1 MRKEHRH
8 INTNSDS
15 ELLLN
20 VFAEELQRRRISKI
34 TPDEIFD
41 AVRGV
46 MRRCQGGYA
55 VVLLVN
61 RIGMVAFRDPN
72 GIRPLCFGR
81 RVPEGVPAEDIRNG
95 VGQGCD
101 WAVASESVAIDALDP
116 NFRLIRDV
124 GPGEALFIDFKGQF
138 HSNVVAAR
146 PKLTPCLFEFV
157 YFARPDSV
165 MDGVSIYEARRNMGE
180 KLAKKLI
187 SERGDTDIDIVMP
200 IPETSRTSA
209 LQCAK
214 VLNIPYREGFVKNRY
229 IARTFIMPGQ
239 ESRRKTVRLKL
250 NTIKSEFHDKAVL
263 LVDDSIVRGTTCTE
277 LIKMAREAGARK
289 VYFASAA
296 PKVMYTNVYGID
308 IPTREEL
315 IAYNRTEAEISQM
328 LHCDGVFYNSL
339 EDVEDSVRM
348 LNCRPLSGPFE
359 SSCFNGIYVTNG
371 DEVKGLD
378 GPRGMARV
386 EGGSHAMKVLD
397 GSLPSDNTTIKN
409 SCGNVAENN
418 QENEN
423 KGNSDSDSDN
433 DQGGDK
439 TTTNGRNVDAES
451 STSPRRSGSSTCESI
466 DSMGSAMPNGTSP
479 ASEDVGIRARHGTRQ
494 HGVIL

>member
-1 MRKEHRH
+1 MCGILGIIKSSNPNGLVIQQLVDGLMMLQHRGQDAAGILTISKDNRLNLRKDLGKVSDVFTQTSAENLIGNVGIGHVRYPTTGGSCAGEAQPLYVNSPFGIAIAHNGNLTNTREMYRSMRKEHRH

-20 VFAEELQRRRISKI
+20 VFAEELQRKRISKI

-187 SERGDTDIDIVMP
+187 S
-200 IPETSRTSA
+200 
-209 LQCAK
+209 
-214 VLNIPYREGFVKNRY
+214 REG
-229 IARTFIMPGQ
+229 I
-239 ESRRKTVRLKL
+239 
-250 NTIKSEFHDKAVL
+250 
-263 LVDDSIVRGTTCTE
+263 
-277 LIKMAREAGARK
+277 LI
-289 VYFASAA
+289 
-296 PKVMYTNVYGID
+296 
-308 IPTREEL
+308 
-315 IAYNRTEAEISQM
+315 
-328 LHCDGVFYNSL
+328 
-339 EDVEDSVRM
+339 
-348 LNCRPLSGPFE
+348 
-359 SSCFNGIYVTNG
+359 
-371 DEVKGLD
+371 
-378 GPRGMARV
+378 
-386 EGGSHAMKVLD
+386 
-397 GSLPSDNTTIKN
+397 
-409 SCGNVAENN
+409 
-418 QENEN
+418 
-423 KGNSDSDSDN
+423 
-433 DQGGDK
+433 
-439 TTTNGRNVDAES
+439 
-451 STSPRRSGSSTCESI
+451 ST
-466 DSMGSAMPNGTSP
+466 
-479 ASEDVGIRARHGTRQ
+479 
-494 HGVIL
+494 